1 MKKSMTALAVTTM
14 LGMTTVLGANPFTDV
29 TPQDWAYQAV
39 AQLASQGV
47 VNGYPDG
54 TFQGNSNIT
63 RFEMAQMVA
72 KALNQQDRMNGEQQ
86 AAIHKLAQEFAEELH
101 NLGVRVDNLEQKV
114 GNISFTGDMRIRVDG
129 QKEHGIYLNAP
140 ADNTVI
146 KVNGKNVTLS
156 KGMHEVHFSGDTIDG
171 AGKLSMDAF
180 SSDKQDDIVK
190 MMEAVEKNEA
200 SKGFLQGLDGLQLK
214 TGTGIV
220 GAYATANAPVPQ
232 DLKDQYTKLE
242 PVLSTLKANFKFNI
256 PDNATSYTAM
266 KHIYKALEDLKA
278 EKIKENPDNKKV
290 FENKALKAIYEGTES
305 LYKTYQLGPNL
316 PEYIYNLSQQYG
328 FKGKKQ
334 STASYRAR
342 INATADINEN
352 TKFGIRL
359 VQENEFGGGTQ
370 KQTEVDR
377 LWIAHRFG
385 KSQVVAGRVGAMI
398 GDGLVFEGDFD
409 GILGSTK
416 VGAGKITI
424 GYGYPTELTS
434 NAKEIGQIMTYG
446 EVQAP
451 ITRHISGKVYMA
463 ALNSHKTPSDALT
476 QAFIGSHVGF
486 SHRVYGVALSG
497 DHGRF
502 GWNAEYAKRT
512 AGEDNKMALPVLRD
526 GKGRNAW
533 MVGTKYTYGDATVG
547 LQYFHL
553 GQNSPILVS
562 SVYDARYIKNW
573 KGFVATMNY
582 TFNKNINAKVG
593 YAFKGSPVEIY
604 HGAVAPAAKYFGQV
618 EYKF

>member
-1 MKKSMTALAVTTM
+1 MKKSMAALAVTTM
-14 LGMTTVLGANPFTDV
+14 LGMTTVLGANPFMDV

-47 VNGYPDG
+47 VNGYPDE
-54 TFQGNSNIT
+54 TFRGENKIT
-63 RFEMAQMVA
+63 RYEMAQMVA
-72 KALNQQDRMNGEQQ
+72 KALNQQERMNGEQQ
-86 AAIHKLAQEFAEELH
+86 ALLNKLALEFAEELH
-101 NLGVRVDNLEQKV
+101 NLGVRVDRLEQKV
-114 GNISFTGDMRIRVDG
+114 GNISFTGDMRLRVDS

-146 KVNGKNVTLS
+146 KVNGKNMTLS
-156 KGMHEVHFSGDTIDG
+156 KGIHKVHFSGDTIDG
-171 AGKLSMDAF
+171 AGKLDLNMLTSANPA
-180 SSDKQDDIVK
+180 DIVK
-190 MMEAVEKNEA
+190 FSSSIDKNEA
-200 SKGFLQGLDGLQLK
+200 ATAFLKGLSSNQVQAGALI
-214 TGTGIV
+214 T
-220 GAYATANAPVPQ
+220 GAYGGGLVPLTPQ
-232 DLKDQYTKLE
+232 AKAKLAALE
-242 PVLSTLKANFKFNI
+242 AAYRVVNPGSSFNI
-256 PDNATSYTAM
+256 PDNASSYEAFKIAYEKM
-266 KHIYKALEDLKA
+266 LPYKSNMGGFWPDFEAAYKAY
-278 EKIKENPDNKKV
+278 
-290 FENKALKAIYEGTES
+290 YEGS
-305 LYKTYQLGPNL
+305 KL

-359 VQENEFGGGTQ
+359 AQESEFGAGSQ

-385 KSQVVAGRVGAMI
+385 KSQVVAGRIGAMI

-416 VGAGKITI
+416 VGVANIMV
-424 GYGYPTELTS
+424 GYGYPTELAT
-434 NAKEIGQIMTYG
+434 NTKELGQTMTYG
-446 EVQAP
+446 QIQAP
-451 ITRHISGKVYMA
+451 ITKHISGKVYMA
-463 ALNSHKTPSDALT
+463 ALNSHTTPNNPLT
-476 QAFIGSHVGF
+476 HAFIGSHVGF
-486 SHRVYGVALSG
+486 SHRIYGVALMG

-512 AGEDNKMALPVLRD
+512 AGEDNKMTLPVLRD

-533 MVGTKYTYGDATVG
+533 MVGTKYTYGAATVG

-562 SVYDARYIKNW
+562 SVYDARYMKNW
-573 KGFVATMNY
+573 KGFVATVNY
-582 TFNKNINAKVG
+582 AFDKNINAKVG

>member
-1 MKKSMTALAVTTM
+1 MAALAVTTM

-29 TPQDWAYQAV
+29 TPQDWAYRAV

-47 VNGYPDG
+47 VNGYPDE
-54 TFQGNSNIT
+54 TFRGENKIT
-63 RFEMAQMVA
+63 RYEMAQMVA
-72 KALNQQDRMNGEQQ
+72 KALNQQERMNGEQRVLLN
-86 AAIHKLAQEFAEELH
+86 KLAQEFAEELH
-101 NLGVRVDNLEQKV
+101 NLGVRVDSLEEKV

-146 KVNGKNVTLS
+146 KVNGKNMTLS
-156 KGMHEVHFSGDTIDG
+156 KGIHEVHFSGDTIDG
-171 AGKLSMDAF
+171 AGKLSMDPAKIAAAI
-180 SSDKQDDIVK
+180 D
-190 MMEAVEKNEA
+190 KNESA
-200 SKGFLQGLDGLQLK
+200 TAFLKGLSSNQVMTGTNIIGAYFTGKQKITSQIKAYLGSLESALRVVKPGSNFNISDDATTYEAFKIAHDKMEPHKVAMATFLK
-214 TGTGIV
+214 TFD
-220 GAYATANAPVPQ
+220 P
-232 DLKDQYTKLE
+232 
-242 PVLSTLKANFKFNI
+242 
-256 PDNATSYTAM
+256 M
-266 KHIYKALEDLKA
+266 YKAY
-278 EKIKENPDNKKV
+278 
-290 FENKALKAIYEGTES
+290 YEGS
-305 LYKTYQLGPNL
+305 KL

-334 STASYRAR
+334 STASYRVR
-342 INATADINEN
+342 INATADVNEN

-359 VQENEFGGGTQ
+359 AQESEFGAGSQ

-416 VGAGKITI
+416 VGATNIMV
-424 GYGYPTELTS
+424 GYGYPTELAT
-434 NAKEIGQIMTYG
+434 NTKELGQTMTYG
-446 EVQAP
+446 QVQAP
-451 ITRHISGKVYMA
+451 ITKHISGKVYMA
-463 ALNSHKTPSDALT
+463 ALNSHTTPNNPLAH
-476 QAFIGSHVGF
+476 AFIGSHVGF
-486 SHRVYGVALSG
+486 SHRVYGVALMG

-512 AGEDNKMALPVLRD
+512 AGEDNKMTLPVLRD

-533 MVGTKYTYGDATVG
+533 MVGTKYTYGSATVG

-562 SVYDARYIKNW
+562 SVYDARYMKNW
-573 KGFVATMNY
+573 KGFVATVNY
-582 TFNKNINAKVG
+582 AFDKNINAKVG